1 MRLGCAGRVSRRS
14 GSLKALSALSQARG
28 GGAGRVRNS
37 VGVSFG
43 RQYLLP
49 LLPMITAA
57 NPELQLDVGLDNRP
71 VDMVDGL
78 AR

>member
-1 MRLGCAGRVSRRS
+1 
-14 GSLKALSALSQARG
+14 
-28 GGAGRVRNS
+28 

-57 NPELQLDVGLDNRP
+57 NPELQLDVSLDNRP
-71 VDMVDGL
+71 VDMADGL